1 MRIEQIS
8 IDAVRVVDR
17 VREDYGDIDALA
29 ASLKS
34 CGQHMPIIVDEKYR
48 LLAGGR
54 RLQAAKRLG
63 WTTINARVM
72 DGLSPLQ
79 KLDIEVQENLMRKD
93 FTEAEINKS
102 IEMKKRLMRRPW
114 YKRLLEFLAEI
125 WESFLALFSR
135 K

>member
-8 IDAVRVVDR
+8 IDAIKLGNR
-17 VREDYGDIDALA
+17 VREEYGDIEALA
-29 ASLKS
+29 ASLKVS
-34 CGQHMPIIVDEKYR
+34 GQHVPIIVDEKYY

-54 RLQAAKRLG
+54 RLQAAKLLG
-63 WTTINARVM
+63 WTTIDARVIS
-72 DGLSPLQ
+72 DLSPLQ

-114 YKRLLEFLAEI
+114 YERLWEFFKGI
-125 WESFLALFSR
+125 WDSFLALFKR
-135 K
+135 R